1 MANLSRIEHVV
12 VLMLENRSFDNVFGW
27 LYDPANPSPFNVEP
41 PPNFEGVYGKKLS
54 NPGLKGNV
62 PVGKGQ
68 TPTDPYPDP
77 GEQYEDVYQ
86 QLYNE
91 PTVALKDVP
100 PPPAASPS
108 MKGFVNNYARRNGQN
123 AEIIM
128 NCFTPATLPVLST
141 LALNYAVC
149 DHWFCS
155 IPSQTLCNRS
165 FVQAGTSSGY
175 VDNQG
180 DGLIFVNKTPTIYNF
195 LTDAKKTWRVYTAGW
210 TATSLVMITQEK
222 VWDYVLQPG
231 YFRFLHDFETDAQR
245 PGGLPNYSFIE
256 PNYMDS
262 LKWGPESDMHP
273 ESHALQLYGVSNIE
287 EGDNLVYRV
296 YSAVRKSPDWEK
308 TLLIIIFDEHGGCYD
323 HVPPPTTIAPDQA
336 FIEKGNPGYSG
347 FKFDHLGVR
356 VPAVVISPFTR
367 AGMVL
372 NDVYDHTTIL
382 KTVMECFGMVDF
394 VSNKL
399 GDRAAKAK
407 PLQEAVKLDVPRQD
421 LPVIPTPPTLEVS
434 AVQKTLALGKWLL
447 HASEKPVT
455 DLHKAALS
463 EAAHR
468 LGRAD
473 LVDQAQNAKSAF
485 DAESVAM
492 RVEVELWKRRH
503 AKSPLM
509 SISHW

>member
-1 MANLSRIEHVV
+1 
-12 VLMLENRSFDNVFGW
+12 
-27 LYDPANPSPFNVEP
+27 
-41 PPNFEGVYGKKLS
+41 
-54 NPGLKGNV
+54 
-62 PVGKGQ
+62 
-68 TPTDPYPDP
+68 
-77 GEQYEDVYQ
+77 
-86 QLYNE
+86 
-91 PTVALKDVP
+91 
-100 PPPAASPS
+100 
-108 MKGFVNNYARRNGQN
+108 
-123 AEIIM
+123 
-128 NCFTPATLPVLST
+128 
-141 LALNYAVC
+141 
-149 DHWFCS
+149 
-155 IPSQTLCNRS
+155 
-165 FVQAGTSSGY
+165 
-175 VDNQG
+175 
-180 DGLIFVNKTPTIYNF
+180 
-195 LTDAKKTWRVYTAGW
+195 
-210 TATSLVMITQEK
+210 
-222 VWDYVLQPG
+222 
-231 YFRFLHDFETDAQR
+231 
-245 PGGLPNYSFIE
+245 
-256 PNYMDS
+256 
-262 LKWGPESDMHP
+262 
-273 ESHALQLYGVSNIE
+273 
-287 EGDNLVYRV
+287 
-296 YSAVRKSPDWEK
+296 VRKSPDWEK